1 MNSKDLRENL
11 ELELV
16 ECDIVGGGVEKVL
29 VVSNDD
35 REVMSIFV
43 ESEDVVRV
51 FFGDLEKV
59 VKLCQLMNS

>member
-59 VKLCQLMNS
+59 VKIC